1 MHVCVSVHAHVCVC
15 RVCMRV
21 HLCVRVCVRA
31 CGAGAHG
38 RAASTEPGAAPHAA
52 AGRRQ
57 RLSRRFSEEPT
68 RHGSRRTVQ
77 AARRLPSWVAC
88 TRHPRRRC
96 DCGRT
101 HALALIRD
109 ASPPVPTRGGSGNH
123 PQSPSGAAGTFSA
136 STCGSWLCFAVTM

>member
-21 HLCVRVCVRA
+21 HLCVRACVRA

-38 RAASTEPGAAPHAA
+38 RAASAEPGAAPHAA

-77 AARRLPSWVAC
+77 AAYRRGWPARVTPAGAVTVA
-88 TRHPRRRC
+88 
-96 DCGRT
+96 GRT
-101 HALALIRD
+101 
-109 ASPPVPTRGGSGNH
+109 
-123 PQSPSGAAGTFSA
+123 PS
-136 STCGSWLCFAVTM
+136 L